1 MPSLHRHGTDQK
13 GVGIFQQVFCN
24 AKRADVYTSALLADA
39 MKPLNVLS
47 KFENHFAI
55 RTVRFQVQLEADG
68 YFSAQKFSS
77 LQPPQAGRVG
87 TNLQFSNPI
96 LQIQLQNTCWASPKP
111 DFLHW
116 GQLPEGE
123 RTGKAG
129 THETFDRITRKCRKT
144 KIAGCKSHPATRK
157 WSCLLNNCHRT
168 ETGPSSS
175 DCSTPTLDEWSAF
188 ATFLA
193 DVIEKY
199 ASVLE
204 IDKAESLSNNENQQ
218 DAVDTTIAA

>member
-1 MPSLHRHGTDQK
+1 MSKAEGMLPENFCFIVICFLQAIIELWKSHDRLHGIPGDNLARASRK
-13 GVGIFQQVFCN
+13 GVKIHAERTASTGYRPRPHLWPP
-24 AKRADVYTSALLADA
+24 AG
-39 MKPLNVLS
+39 NVRS
-47 KFENHFAI
+47 
-55 RTVRFQVQLEADG
+55 
-68 YFSAQKFSS
+68 
-77 LQPPQAGRVG
+77 
-87 TNLQFSNPI
+87 
-96 LQIQLQNTCWASPKP
+96 

-129 THETFDRITRKCRKT
+129 TTETFDRIKRKCRKT

-218 DAVDTTIAA
+218 DAVDTTIAAWYNILVILVPTQW

>member
-1 MPSLHRHGTDQK
+1 MTVPQPE
-13 GVGIFQQVFCN
+13 
-24 AKRADVYTSALLADA
+24 AADRYHKSDA
-39 MKPLNVLS
+39 RRDTTPTGYRPCPHLWPPAGNVCS
-47 KFENHFAI
+47 
-55 RTVRFQVQLEADG
+55 G
-68 YFSAQKFSS
+68 
-77 LQPPQAGRVG
+77 
-87 TNLQFSNPI
+87 
-96 LQIQLQNTCWASPKP
+96 
-111 DFLHW
+111 FLHW
-116 GQLPEGE
+116 GQFAEGE
-123 RTGKAG
+123 RTGKTG
-129 THETFDRITRKCRKT
+129 THETFGQITRKCRKT

-218 DAVDTTIAA
+218 DAVDTTIAARYNILVIFVPTQW